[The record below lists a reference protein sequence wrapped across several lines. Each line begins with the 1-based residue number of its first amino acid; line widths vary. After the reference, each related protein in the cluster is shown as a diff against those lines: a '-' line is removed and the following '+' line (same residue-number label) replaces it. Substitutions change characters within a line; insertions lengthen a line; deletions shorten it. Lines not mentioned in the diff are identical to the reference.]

1 METVKLCKQHTWL
14 NERQRR
20 LCLLHPD
27 LIPSVLGGAMSA
39 IKECKKQFRMERWN
53 CPANN
58 ITAVFG
64 PVLGKGSRESAF
76 VHSIL
81 AAGMVHAVTRSCS
94 RGDLLTC
101 GCDNR
106 HRGPRN
112 HDYDITPNETWK
124 WGGCSEDIM
133 YGVKF
138 SRSFLNPGEDNRN
151 ARSAMNRHNNEAGR
165 QAVIGS
171 VDLACKCHGISG
183 TCEFKTCWWQQASF
197 RKLGDNLK
205 VRYDSAKEMV
215 VITQAT
221 TRGNE
226 YSLKPKYKMFK
237 KPTKGD
243 LIYYEQ
249 SPSYCDYDPEN
260 GSFGTTGRVCNASS
274 HAIDGCG
281 LMCCQRGYRTQR
293 VERIER
299 CDCQF
304 VWCCEVVC
312 KQCKR
317 PKKRKKQNTVVN
329 E

>member
-1 METVKLCKQHTWL
+1 
-14 NERQRR
+14 
-20 LCLLHPD
+20 
-27 LIPSVLGGAMSA
+27 
-39 IKECKKQFRMERWN
+39 
-53 CPANN
+53 
-58 ITAVFG
+58 
-64 PVLGKGSRESAF
+64 
-76 VHSIL
+76 
-81 AAGMVHAVTRSCS
+81 MVHAVTRSCS

-101 GCDNR
+101 GCDGR

-112 HDYDITPNETWK
+112 HNYDITPNETWK
-124 WGGCSEDIM
+124 WGGCSEDVM
-133 YGVKF
+133 SGVKF

-165 QAVIGS
+165 QAVINS
-171 VDLACKCHGISG
+171 VELACKCHGISG
-183 TCEFKTCWWQQASF
+183 TCEFKTCWWQQTSF

-215 VITQAT
+215 VIPQVT
-221 TRGNE
+221 TRGSE

-237 KPTKGD
+237 KPTKSD
-243 LIYYEQ
+243 LVYYET
-249 SPSYCDYDPEN
+249 SPTYCDYDPDN

-274 HAIDGCG
+274 HAIDGCE

-304 VWCCEVVC
+304 IWCCEVVC

-317 PKKRKKQNTVVN
+317 EYDVHTCK
-329 E
+329 